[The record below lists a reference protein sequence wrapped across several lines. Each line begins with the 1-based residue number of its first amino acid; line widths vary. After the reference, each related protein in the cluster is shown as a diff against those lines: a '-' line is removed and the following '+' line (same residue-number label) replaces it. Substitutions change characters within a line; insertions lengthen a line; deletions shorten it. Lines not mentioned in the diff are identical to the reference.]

1 VRESSA
7 NLRPLRAPYY
17 IPMSHSAVRAAVP
30 GAKKWLGW
38 KVISL
43 MGRHGRTLAGLL
55 VLILIA
61 AGLDIAVPFLTRTVI
76 DNVVQSL
83 RSSFAKSLGAGGGA
97 VRTLLLAALAIF
109 AATAVTRLLR
119 SFYNYRLFR
128 AVSQSEDEAKNAAFA
143 NFLSLDTE
151 FHSNVNTGEI
161 VGALD
166 RGGTAI
172 FVVLYEVLGQ
182 NLVPPLLVA
191 VGVLT
196 ALVLKNPLI
205 AAIVFLPLPAYILIV
220 GRLKQNMQK
229 LELQVTRAFETVTS
243 ESYDIASNVRV
254 VKKFSQE
261 REEAATQ
268 RRLLNIAR
276 GKQFR
281 GERLWAL
288 IENIQTLIATA
299 GRVGV
304 IAAGGFLV
312 LNHRCT
318 IGDYVLFIAL
328 QDMVYGPISQL
339 SIILPKLHRNLSRAE
354 RLFEILEAP
363 RQVTDA
369 PAAQL
374 LAGAEHSIEFRNVSF
389 TYPGAQRPA
398 LRDVS
403 FKVPSGAMVALI
415 GPSGSG
421 KSTLMNLLQ
430 RLYDPQFGG
439 ISIDG
444 VDIRQLRQSSLRDHI
459 AVIPQEIELFSRTI
473 AQNIAYGR
481 ESLSQSN
488 LERAARMAQAHGFIE
503 GCDNSYQTSV
513 GERGMRLSGGERQRL
528 GIARAI
534 AHDPK
539 ILILDEATSNLD
551 NESERLIQ
559 VAFEDLMPGR
569 TSFVIAHRLST
580 VRKAD
585 MVVVFSEGAVEDVG
599 THDELWSRSPTYQK
613 LHGLHVAE
621 RRPRHRVDHRQDE
634 IEALPS
640 AVGE

>member
-1 VRESSA
+1 MA
-7 NLRPLRAPYY
+7 
-17 IPMSHSAVRAAVP
+17 
-30 GAKKWLGW
+30 
-38 KVISL
+38 
-43 MGRHGRTLAGLL
+43 RHGRTLAGLL

-61 AGLDIAVPFLTRTVI
+61 AGLDIAVPFLTREVI
-76 DNVVQSL
+76 DNVVRAL
-83 RSSFAKSLGAGGGA
+83 RSAAAGS
-97 VRTLLLAALAIF
+97 VRTLILAALAIF
-109 AATAVTRLLR
+109 AATAITRLLR

-128 AVSQSEDEAKNAAFA
+128 TAAQCEDEVKNAAFA
-143 NFLSLDTE
+143 NFLRLDTGY
-151 FHSNVNTGEI
+151 HSNVNTGEI

-196 ALVLKNPLI
+196 SLALKNPLI
-205 AAIVFLPLPAYILIV
+205 AAIVFLPLPAYLIIV
-220 GRLKQNMQK
+220 GRLKRKMHK
-229 LELQVTRAFETVTS
+229 VEVQVTRAFETVTS

-261 REEAATQ
+261 RQEALTQ
-268 RRLLNIAR
+268 KGLLHTAR
-276 GKQFR
+276 DKQFR
-281 GERLWAL
+281 GERMWAV

-304 IAAGGFLV
+304 IAAGGYLV

-354 RLFEILEAP
+354 RLFEILEQP
-363 RQVTDA
+363 RKVLDA
-369 PAAQL
+369 PGAKQLRGAQ
-374 LAGAEHSIEFRNVSF
+374 HSVEFHNVSF
-389 TYPGAQRPA
+389 TYPGAHRPA
-398 LRDVS
+398 LQNIS
-403 FKVPSGAMVALI
+403 FTVPAGAMVALI

-421 KSTLMNLLQ
+421 KSTLMHLLQ
-430 RLYDPQFGG
+430 RLYDPQEGG

-444 VDIRQLRQSSLRDHI
+444 MDLRQMQQSSLREHI
-459 AVIPQEIELFSRTI
+459 AVIPQEIELFSRTV
-473 AQNIAYGR
+473 AQNIGYGL
-481 ESLSQSN
+481 ESVPRP
-488 LERAARMAQAHGFIE
+488 EIEGAARIAQAHGFIQD
-503 GCDNSYQTSV
+503 CDQGYDTPV
-513 GERGMRLSGGERQRL
+513 GERGMRLSGGERQRI

-534 AHDPK
+534 VHDPK
-539 ILILDEATSNLD
+539 ILILDEATSHLD

-559 VAFEDLMPGR
+559 LAFEDLLPGR

-585 MVVVFSEGAVEDVG
+585 MVVVFKDGEIEAIG
-599 THDELWSRSPTYQK
+599 THDELWTASPTYQK

-621 RRPRHRVDHRQDE
+621 RRPRRTESHPDE
-634 IEALPS
+634 LLPP

>member
-1 VRESSA
+1 
-7 NLRPLRAPYY
+7 
-17 IPMSHSAVRAAVP
+17 
-30 GAKKWLGW
+30 
-38 KVISL
+38 

-55 VLILIA
+55 ILILIA
-61 AGLDIAVPFLTRTVI
+61 AGLDIAVPFLTREVI
-76 DNVVQSL
+76 DDVVRSL
-83 RSSFAKSLGAGGGA
+83 RSAGGGSIRIL
-97 VRTLLLAALAIF
+97 VLAALAIF
-109 AATAVTRLLR
+109 AATALTRLLR

-128 AVSQSEDEAKNAAFA
+128 TASQCEDEIKNAAFA

-151 FHSNVNTGEI
+151 FHSKVNTGEI

-191 VGVLT
+191 IGVLT
-196 ALVLKNPLI
+196 ALTLKNPLI
-205 AAIVFLPLPAYILIV
+205 AAIVFLPLPAYLVIV
-220 GRLKQNMQK
+220 GRLKHSMHK

-261 REEAATQ
+261 REEARTQ
-268 RRLLNIAR
+268 RNLLHKAR
-276 GKQFR
+276 DKQYR
-281 GERLWAL
+281 GERLWAV
-288 IENIQTLIATA
+288 IENVQTLIATA

-304 IAAGGFLV
+304 IAVGGYLV
-312 LNHRCT
+312 LKHRCT

-354 RLFEILEAP
+354 RLFEILEQG
-363 RQVTDA
+363 RKVLDA
-369 PAAQL
+369 PGAQQL
-374 LAGAEHSIEFRNVSF
+374 CGTEHSIEFRKVSF
-389 TYPGAQRPA
+389 TYPGTQRPA
-398 LRDVS
+398 LQDIS
-403 FKVPSGAMVALI
+403 FTVPAGSMVALI

-430 RLYDPQFGG
+430 RLYDPQQGS
-439 ISIDG
+439 ICIDG
-444 VDIRQLRQSSLRDHI
+444 IDIRQMQQSSLREHI

-473 AQNIAYGR
+473 AQNIGYGL
-481 ESLSQSN
+481 ESVSN
-488 LERAARMAQAHGFIE
+488 TDLEYAARMAQAHDFIQH
-503 GCDNSYQTSV
+503 CDKAYDTPA
-513 GERGMRLSGGERQRL
+513 GERGMRLSGGERQRI

-534 AHDPK
+534 VHDPK
-539 ILILDEATSNLD
+539 ILILDEATSHLD

-559 VAFEDLMPGR
+559 VAFEDLLPGR

-585 MVVVFSEGAVEDVG
+585 MVVVFSDGRLEDVG
-599 THDELWSRSPTYQK
+599 THEELWSRCSTYQK

-621 RRPRHRVDHRQDE
+621 RRPKPRTGYFPE
-634 IEALPS
+634 ETEALPP

>member
-1 VRESSA
+1 
-7 NLRPLRAPYY
+7 
-17 IPMSHSAVRAAVP
+17 MSHSAVGAAVP
-30 GAKKWLGW
+30 GAQRWLGW

-55 VLILIA
+55 VLILVA
-61 AGLDIAVPFLTRTVI
+61 AGLDIVVPFLTREVI
-76 DNVVQSL
+76 DDVVRSL
-83 RSSFAKSLGAGGGA
+83 RSLNGGS
-97 VRTLLLAALAIF
+97 VRTLVLAALAIF
-109 AATAVTRLLR
+109 AATAITRLLR
-119 SFYNYRLFR
+119 SFYNYRLYR
-128 AVSQSEDEAKNAAFA
+128 AAAECEDEIKNAAFA
-143 NFLSLDTE
+143 NFLGLDTE
-151 FHSNVNTGEI
+151 FHGNVNTGEI

-191 VGVLT
+191 IGVLT
-196 ALVLKNPLI
+196 SLALKNPLI
-205 AAIVFLPLPAYILIV
+205 AAIVFLPVPVYLGIV
-220 GRLKQNMQK
+220 GRLKHSMHK
-229 LELQVTRAFETVTS
+229 IEVQVTRAFETVTS

-261 REEAATQ
+261 RNEALTQ
-268 RRLLNIAR
+268 RRLLNTAR
-276 GKQFR
+276 HKQFL
-281 GERLWAL
+281 GERLCAL
-288 IENIQTLIATA
+288 IENVQTLIATA

-304 IAAGGFLV
+304 IAVGGYLV

-354 RLFEILEAP
+354 RLFEILEQG
-363 RQVTDA
+363 RKVLDA
-369 PAAQL
+369 PGGQSL
-374 LAGAEHSIEFRNVSF
+374 CGTEHSIEFRKVTF
-389 TYPGAQRPA
+389 TYPGAHRPA
-398 LRDVS
+398 LQDVS
-403 FKVPSGAMVALI
+403 FQVPAGAMVALI

-430 RLYDPQFGG
+430 RLYDPQQGS
-439 ISIDG
+439 ICIDG
-444 VDIRQLRQSSLRDHI
+444 MDIRQMQQSSLREHI

-473 AQNIAYGR
+473 AQNIGYGMD
-481 ESLSQSN
+481 SVSSAD
-488 LERAARMAQAHGFIE
+488 LEYAARMAQAHDFIQHCE
-503 GCDNSYQTSV
+503 DGYHTPV
-513 GERGMRLSGGERQRL
+513 GERGMRLSGGERQRI

-534 AHDPK
+534 VHDPK
-539 ILILDEATSNLD
+539 ILILDEATSHLD

-599 THDELWSRSPTYQK
+599 THEELWSRSPTYQK
-613 LHGLHVAE
+613 LYGLHVAE
-621 RRPRHRVDHRQDE
+621 RRPKHRTE
-634 IEALPS
+634 IHPEEVEALPP